1 GQGFGQDLIT
11 QAVTNTSSGTAVQET
26 LTWTVNWDL
35 VALDVNHQYPCPI
48 ELSSTGFCNASNLS
62 GLMVTSLVLPSQLN
76 SPTPLQYTFTYNTD
90 VSPLM
95 QWGLL
100 STMQLPTGA
109 QVQYTYA
116 TQPSGPLPGVT
127 ISPFPIVSKTLTW
140 QDQADGAQ
148 RSEATSYSFSNT
160 QSTFSNP
167 NGGTE
172 THVFYDTLNPNPDPF
187 TCLVYKVTAPSG
199 DVPERVWST
208 HVP

>member
-1 GQGFGQDLIT
+1 
-11 QAVTNTSSGTAVQET
+11 
-26 LTWTVNWDL
+26 
-35 VALDVNHQYPCPI
+35 
-48 ELSSTGFCNASNLS
+48 
-62 GLMVTSLVLPSQLN
+62 
-76 SPTPLQYTFTYNTD
+76 
-90 VSPLM
+90 SPLM

-187 TCLVYKVTAPSG
+187 TGLVYKVTAPSG
-199 DVPERVWST
+199 DVVERVWST
-208 HVP
+208 NVPRGTGSVPTYHVPGNPVVQMELATKAGAASLTSAKSF